1 MDDIVLDT
9 NCLIMAVSSRS
20 NYHKIWKSF
29 LAGDFC
35 LCISN
40 EILEEYAEV
49 ISRNISVEA
58 ARYVLFTI
66 MERRNVKQ
74 ITPSYKWQL
83 IQADPDDNKFVDCA
97 IAANAKFI
105 VTEDHHFDI
114 LKNVSFPKVAVIN
127 IDNFLKELSS
137 MFS

>member
-83 IQADPDDNKFVDCA
+83 IQAVPDDNKFVDCA

-105 VTEDHHFDI
+105 VTEDHHFNI

-137 MFS
+137 MF